1 METPQGDMSLVSD
14 LFTEKVMQDAI
25 ADKTAMVQAQME
37 AQQNGIAKYT
47 IDADDAQPGGEEQKD
62 DSDDDY
68 NIDDDE
74 DKMLRSMAE
83 QRLAMMK
90 EIQQEKQVN
99 KTLGHGTYIEI
110 TEQEFLPLVTKTK
123 YVVIAFFHKDFQRC
137 KIVDMHLQKICQTH
151 EETRFVRIDAE
162 KCPFFTSKL
171 QIQMLPTI
179 VLFDDGIAFDR
190 IVGFEELG
198 GEDDFP
204 TMALTRRLVNSGVI
218 LGKNKSERGE
228 MKVTRKR
235 GKADSGSDEE
245 Y

>member
-37 AQQNGIAKYT
+37 AEQNGISAYT
-47 IDADDAQPGGEEQKD
+47 IDGADDGQPGEDKKD

-74 DKMLRSMAE
+74 DAMLRSMAA
-83 QRLAMMK
+83 QRLAMAK
-90 EIQQEKQVN
+90 EIHSEKQVN

-151 EETRFVRIDAE
+151 EETRFVRLDAE
-162 KCPFFTSKL
+162 KAPFFTSKL

-179 VLFDDGIAFDR
+179 ICFDDGIAFDR

-204 TMALTRRLVNSGVI
+204 TMALTRRLVNSGVM
-218 LGKNKSERGE
+218 LGKNKTERGE
-228 MKVTRKR
+228 MKVNRKR
-235 GKADSGSDEE
+235 AKQDSGSDEE